1 MNLLSTP
8 IIVMAAVIGL
18 LGIGVYCLLVTRN
31 MIRVV
36 VALQIIVKGAM
47 LALVLVG
54 RLRGQVALGESMAL
68 TVIVADTII
77 AVVGLALAV
86 QVKRRLGTLDLNDL
100 SSLKR

>member
-1 MNLLSTP
+1 MNLN
-8 IIVMAAVIGL
+8 IAVIVMAAVIGL
-18 LGIGVYCLLVTRN
+18 IGIGFYCLLVTRN

-36 VALQIIVKGAM
+36 IALQIVVKGAM
-47 LALVLVG
+47 LALLLAG
-54 RLRGQVALGESMAL
+54 RMRGQLALGQSMAL
-68 TVIVADTII
+68 TVIVADTIV